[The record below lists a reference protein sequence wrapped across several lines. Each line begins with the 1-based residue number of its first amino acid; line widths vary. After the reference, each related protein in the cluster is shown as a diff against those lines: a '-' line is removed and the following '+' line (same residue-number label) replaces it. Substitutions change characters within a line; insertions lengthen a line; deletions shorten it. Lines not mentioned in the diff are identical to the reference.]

1 MTPNF
6 LTVMYID
13 FDVKKTFCIYI
24 YIMNGDEAQTA
35 DMTTIPLKTQNNDN
49 GDEDDE
55 DDDAATNT
63 VRENDILMRDCRIS
77 QWLTNLEKGW
87 RKAKQTSDQRWCTTN
102 KNNI

>member
-1 MTPNF
+1 
-6 LTVMYID
+6 
-13 FDVKKTFCIYI
+13 
-24 YIMNGDEAQTA
+24 MNGDEAQTA

-87 RKAKQTSDQRWCTTN
+87 RKSQADKWPTMMYHKQKQHLNAHTKDN
-102 KNNI
+102 